1 MLYTYYYFWPDWMKR
16 GSFALIFIYFLYFM
30 KLLQIIFE
38 FYFFCQVCIVKLKM
52 TKSRKRI
59 LENKAAG
66 RAAAQGKDKEKFTA
80 MDTSS

>member
-1 MLYTYYYFWPDWMKR
+1 
-16 GSFALIFIYFLYFM
+16 M